1 MSDNELT
8 DLKEEN
14 SKLRS
19 ALQLVLS
26 QVDYMNG
33 RCRMAEIVGA
43 VLPKEVLKI
52 ANDALKRD
60 GNHESKNLD

>member
-19 ALQLVLS
+19 ALQLVLD

-33 RCRMAEIVGA
+33 NCRMTEMVGA

-52 ANDALKRD
+52 ANDRLKRD